1 MILYYEWEGWIL
13 ETKIEKLNILGTGH
27 GMALNCYNNCFT
39 IENKEG
45 NHILVDTG
53 GGMQIIKQLRL
64 MNIDFRKIHHIILS
78 HKHTDHILGFFWI
91 IRYSQRFFKNNDYE
105 GTLNVYVHK
114 ELENT
119 IRKIIFE
126 LFPEKFTKWI
136 DSKIIFNIVEDKQVL
151 NILNYDIKF
160 LDTHAIK
167 EKQFGF
173 KTTLE
178 NGKTIAFL
186 GDEPFKE
193 ILRDEI
199 ENTDWLLHEAMCT
212 EEEKDIYKPH
222 EKSHST
228 VKDAA
233 EIAESLKAK
242 NLVLYHA
249 DDTNI
254 EKRKELYT
262 TEAKKYFSGN
272 IYMPNDL
279 EVINL

>member
-1 MILYYEWEGWIL
+1 MIDDQL
-13 ETKIEKLNILGTGH
+13 
-27 GMALNCYNNCFT
+27 NNC
-39 IENKEG
+39 IDVEKEG
-45 NHILVDTG
+45 IQTIRISDDDKKYTNIISLKNWKEIYNFISNEKIFKIVQFDECQFKFDVNNFISECMHDFIGRPYKDRPDVMHIEDYYL
-53 GGMQIIKQLRL
+53 
-64 MNIDFRKIHHIILS
+64 
-78 HKHTDHILGFFWI
+78 
-91 IRYSQRFFKNNDYE
+91 KNNGQFLIAYD
-105 GTLNVYVHK
+105 VK
-114 ELENT
+114 EKE
-119 IRKIIFE
+119 I
-126 LFPEKFTKWI
+126 FPEKFTKWI

-199 ENTDWLLHEAMCT
+199 ENIDWLLHEAMCT

-242 NLVLYHA
+242 NLVLYHT

-272 IYMPNDL
+272 IYVPNDL